1 MKDDKELTYEQ
12 KHLALMEAEVMS
24 LETIANALT
33 QIAYTLSTNST
44 AVTALRTAVASAP
57 QAVEAQTPVT
67 PTPAP
72 APAPVTPAPAPAP
85 VTPAPAPA
93 QAPAP
98 VTPAQSSDVTL
109 DDLRNACLAATARNA
124 SAKNSIRALL
134 TDRYQVANISK
145 LDPSVYAQVKTEVD
159 NL

>member
-72 APAPVTPAPAPAP
+72 APAPVTPAPAPA
-85 VTPAPAPA
+85 

-134 TDRYQVANISK
+134 TDRYHVANISK

-159 NL
+159 SL